1 MNDIYPSALV
11 KSVAG
16 RDKGRIF
23 VVMSH
28 IDETY
33 VFISDGKMR
42 RVEKPKKKKIKHLR
56 LLGQHSEFL
65 ENKMTEDGRLTNSD
79 IRREIA
85 RLSEEHENN

>member
-16 RDKGRIF
+16 RDKDRIF

-28 IDETY
+28 IDENH

-79 IRREIA
+79 IRREIE
-85 RLSEEHENN
+85 RLSKEQENN